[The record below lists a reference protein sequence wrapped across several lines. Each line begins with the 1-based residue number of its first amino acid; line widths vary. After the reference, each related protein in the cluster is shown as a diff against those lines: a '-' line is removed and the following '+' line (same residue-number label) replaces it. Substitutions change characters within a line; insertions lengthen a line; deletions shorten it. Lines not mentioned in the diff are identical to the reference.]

1 MNLVCLIGEQ
11 PIPNLL
17 PILHLKPQ
25 QVLLVHTGN
34 ELSSKAARRLQ
45 KLCAQKQIAAELL
58 NVGDAYRLESLY
70 DQLREKISG
79 EPQTEWCFNLTGGT
93 KLMSLAAAQAAA
105 DFNLPC
111 VYYQTE
117 AERGQKVGKL
127 RHYRFDGQ
135 RRLVEQTQGGEIL
148 PPLLTLEDYLLAHHD
163 GYHLKPPD
171 RTQNGWQLEEAVY
184 QVLRP
189 QVDEILRNVQPEGV
203 KDQVEIDL
211 LIRIG
216 NQVGVIEVKT
226 GGEGSGK
233 KAVDQLTT
241 AAAREYLGTYA
252 QRFIVTQQAQE
263 DRYKALANAVQ
274 VQVIELLKYRG
285 GTRLDSSDQ
294 QKLLD
299 AIQGKMPKP
308 IAYGGIPK

>member
-1 MNLVCLIGEQ
+1 
-11 PIPNLL
+11 
-17 PILHLKPQ
+17 
-25 QVLLVHTGN
+25 
-34 ELSSKAARRLQ
+34 
-45 KLCAQKQIAAELL
+45 L
-58 NVGDAYRLESLY
+58 NVGDAYRLKEIY
-70 DQLREKISG
+70 DKLRQRVNSQLEAD
-79 EPQTEWCFNLTGGT
+79 WCFNLTGGT
-93 KLMSLAAAQAAA
+93 KLMSLAATQAAA

-117 AERGQKVGKL
+117 AERQQQVGKL
-127 RHYRFDGQ
+127 LYYRFEE
-135 RRLVEQTQGGEIL
+135 RRLIEDPSGGEVL
-148 PPLLTLEDYLLAHHD
+148 LPLLTLDDYLRAHLD
-163 GYHLKPPD
+163 DYTCREQSDSK
-171 RTQNGWQLEEAVY
+171 LEEAVY
-184 QVLRP
+184 QALQP
-189 QVDEILRNVQPEGV
+189 HVDEILCNVRPEGV

-216 NQVGVIEVKT
+216 NQVGVIEVKS
-226 GGEGSGK
+226 GGKGSGK

>member
-34 ELSSKAARRLQ
+34 EGSAKAAWRLR
-45 KLCAQKQIAAELL
+45 KLCAQKQIAVELL
-58 NVGDAYRLESLY
+58 NIGDAYRLESLY
-70 DQLREKISG
+70 DQLRDKVSG

-148 PPLLTLEDYLLAHHD
+148 PPLLTLEDYLLAHLD
-163 GYHLKPPD
+163 GYHLKQPD
-171 RTQNGWQLEEAVY
+171 RFQSGWQLEEAVY

-211 LIRIG
+211 LIR
-216 NQVGVIEVKT
+216 
-226 GGEGSGK
+226 
-233 KAVDQLTT
+233 
-241 AAAREYLGTYA
+241 
-252 QRFIVTQQAQE
+252 
-263 DRYKALANAVQ
+263 
-274 VQVIELLKYRG
+274 
-285 GTRLDSSDQ
+285 
-294 QKLLD
+294 
-299 AIQGKMPKP
+299 
-308 IAYGGIPK
+308 

>member
-1 MNLVCLIGEQ
+1 MKLICLIGEQ

-17 PILHLKPQ
+17 PILYLKPQ
-25 QVLLVHTGN
+25 QAVLVHTNN
-34 ELSSKAARRLQ
+34 EKSKKTAQRLQ
-45 KLCAQKQIAAELL
+45 NLCVQKGIAAELL

-93 KLMSLAAAQAAA
+93 KLMPLAAVQAAA

-117 AERGQKVGKL
+117 GERGQNVGKL

-135 RRLVEQTQGGEIL
+135 RRLIEQTQDGEIL
-148 PPLLTLEDYLLAHHD
+148 PPLLTLEDYLLAHLD
-163 GYHLKPPD
+163 GYHLKQPD

-211 LIRIG
+211 LIRNG

-263 DRYKALANAVQ
+263 DRYKALANALRVK
-274 VQVIELLKYRG
+274 VIELLKYRG
-285 GTRLDSSDQ
+285 GTRLDPLDQ
-294 QKLLD
+294 KNLLD